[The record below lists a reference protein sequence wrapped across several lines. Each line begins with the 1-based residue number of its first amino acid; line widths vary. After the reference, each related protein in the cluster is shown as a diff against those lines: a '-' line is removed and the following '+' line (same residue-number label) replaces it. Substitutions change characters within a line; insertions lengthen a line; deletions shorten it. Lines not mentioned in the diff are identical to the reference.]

1 MKKILKN
8 GRIRRVIST
17 LMIITLLF
25 CTTVTDVNLFYGL
38 IHIDLGSKAEAA
50 TGNIDASRKLDSSI
64 VPDTALL
71 QYLKEQVVAADSSID
86 MNDITVGNLVS
97 KVSGALVVPS
107 EVRDITGLGLSLI
120 HISEPTRH

>member
-25 CTTVTDVNLFYGL
+25 CTTVTDVNLFYGF

-86 MNDITVGNLVS
+86 MNDIT
-97 KVSGALVVPS
+97 
-107 EVRDITGLGLSLI
+107 
-120 HISEPTRH
+120 